1 MVNITFIY
9 PNFESLGVEYL
20 IAICKKKGHQVNFIY
35 YDAEDAYLGKKK
47 QFSLDSFIENIIK
60 THPHIVCFSCV
71 TDNYQYQLNIAKS
84 LKRDYPKLITIFG
97 GVHPTAL
104 PDKVLSNKE
113 VDCVAIGEAEIS
125 LVEFLNS
132 CQVHGNLSLP
142 NNAIK
147 GIVFK
152 KNRRIVG
159 DFEMGDHYA
168 NLDELPF
175 ADKELFKSK
184 ANGHPCTYKIITSR
198 GCPYKCSYCFNSF
211 YGTKSGIRQRS
222 VANVISE
229 LKEAKA
235 KTSLKFVLFLDD
247 CFATNTTW
255 LLEFCKCYKNEIDL
269 PFSCTTNPQYINSEK
284 AKVLSES
291 GCVNI
296 QVGVQSLDEDLCAD
310 ILQRRSKNSKI
321 ATVIK
326 DLKDAGIMVQV
337 DHLLGIPGDTLKQ
350 QEKSVLL
357 YNKYRP
363 NIISIFW
370 LTYYPKTDILNH
382 AIVKGILKESEIE
395 MIEDGR
401 RIGNESYLTGGDMEN
416 PGKYYSLSFIMGWL
430 PLLPKFLDSFLI
442 CSQLYR
448 LFRIKN
454 YYFSIALP
462 RVIHATFNKKDI
474 RGRDHIFRFIQQI
487 KKK

>member
-1 MVNITFIY
+1 
-9 PNFESLGVEYL
+9 
-20 IAICKKKGHQVNFIY
+20 
-35 YDAEDAYLGKKK
+35 
-47 QFSLDSFIENIIK
+47 IIK

-235 KTSLKFVLFLDD
+235 KTSLKFVL
-247 CFATNTTW
+247 
-255 LLEFCKCYKNEIDL
+255 
-269 PFSCTTNPQYINSEK
+269 
-284 AKVLSES
+284 
-291 GCVNI
+291 
-296 QVGVQSLDEDLCAD
+296 
-310 ILQRRSKNSKI
+310 
-321 ATVIK
+321 
-326 DLKDAGIMVQV
+326 
-337 DHLLGIPGDTLKQ
+337 
-350 QEKSVLL
+350 
-357 YNKYRP
+357 
-363 NIISIFW
+363 
-370 LTYYPKTDILNH
+370 
-382 AIVKGILKESEIE
+382 
-395 MIEDGR
+395 
-401 RIGNESYLTGGDMEN
+401 
-416 PGKYYSLSFIMGWL
+416 
-430 PLLPKFLDSFLI
+430 
-442 CSQLYR
+442 
-448 LFRIKN
+448 
-454 YYFSIALP
+454 
-462 RVIHATFNKKDI
+462 
-474 RGRDHIFRFIQQI
+474 
-487 KKK
+487 